1 MGKSISIFY
10 ICVCV
15 YVDCVYMWIVCI
27 CGLCA
32 RDACNRKLKLKMRY
46 MKDEGYKI
54 NTVTICNV

>member
-1 MGKSISIFY
+1 M
-10 ICVCV
+10 CV
-15 YVDCVYMWIVCI
+15 YVYVCMCV
-27 CGLCA
+27 CGLGA